1 MPAKLIMTWD
11 INQEHEQE
19 YFEFVVREFLPE
31 VQKLGFKLSDAWVT
45 VYGDQPQILVGAI
58 LPTFLKKRLFPRA
71 AVSNFKFPPITPF
84 YGHLYKEE
92 NPREIDNMVPI
103 KCQRTS
109 LERVAGPLSHLGIR
123 GDAATNTGRDS
134 HPLFSALDETI
145 SRYSERSI
153 CI

>member
-58 LPTFLKKRLFPRA
+58 LPTFQRVLKIID
-71 AVSNFKFPPITPF
+71 S
-84 YGHLYKEE
+84 EE
-92 NPREIDNMVPI
+92 WKLLVNNLLDFVTDYQEKIVP
-103 KCQRTS
+103 
-109 LERVAGPLSHLGIR
+109 
-123 GDAATNTGRDS
+123 ATGG
-134 HPLFSALDETI
+134 FQF
-145 SRYSERSI
+145 
-153 CI
+153 